1 MCEILFG
8 RASFIEQL
16 QAQNRIATTSDRQA
30 AFHLRSLVP
39 FIPALNVLLP
49 RLLRLQSMSGIDE
62 ERGGIS
68 DFHARFP
75 DTWLRS
81 LLNGAR
87 DLILPA
93 AARRR
98 LARAFRWLLVLVDE
112 YLRRRGTG

>member
-1 MCEILFG
+1 MCPLQ
-8 RASFIEQL
+8 RASPGPKSL
-16 QAQNRIATTSDRQA
+16 RITFRQTGYL
-30 AFHLRSLVP
+30 HLPSLVP
-39 FIPALNVLLP
+39 FIPALDVLLP
-49 RLLRLQSMSGIDE
+49 RLLRFETMSGIDE

-81 LLNGAR
+81 LLNGAH

-93 AARRR
+93 AARWR
-98 LARAFRWLLVLVDE
+98 LARAFGWLLLLVDE